1 MSSYYDSDFSSDSDS
16 ESKRHDWSEPNYR
29 YAQMQ
34 ELNRIREQ
42 RRLEREREQE
52 VTATVNQILTA
63 ADLHK
68 TNEQIKNDNN
78 SCMNAEDPIY
88 LTPIQVPIMIDNKCY
103 ERQSLLDWITRTNRV
118 PHSRRYIDMNEFKIL
133 DQRGGKKSKKTKMR
147 KSKNIKKKR
156 SYSRRRSQKK

>member
-42 RRLEREREQE
+42 RRLEREHEQRRLEREREQE

-63 ADLHK
+63 A
-68 TNEQIKNDNN
+68 
-78 SCMNAEDPIY
+78 
-88 LTPIQVPIMIDNKCY
+88 
-103 ERQSLLDWITRTNRV
+103 
-118 PHSRRYIDMNEFKIL
+118 
-133 DQRGGKKSKKTKMR
+133 
-147 KSKNIKKKR
+147 
-156 SYSRRRSQKK
+156 